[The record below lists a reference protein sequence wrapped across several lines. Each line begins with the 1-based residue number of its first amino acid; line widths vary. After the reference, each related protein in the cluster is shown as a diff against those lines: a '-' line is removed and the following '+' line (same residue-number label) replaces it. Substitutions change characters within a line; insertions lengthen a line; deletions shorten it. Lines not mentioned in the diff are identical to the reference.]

1 MLSFKSPGK
10 TIQVSG
16 QQDGVRSGN
25 GVLLSAVKFVAAA
38 AVMVA
43 AFASWTVPA
52 TADDVEE
59 QPLIELLQS
68 DAPKAEKAITCKKL
82 AVWGSGKAVP
92 ALAELLPD
100 PELASWARIA
110 LEVIPDPAADQ
121 ALRDAM
127 ETVEG
132 RTLIG
137 VINSI
142 AVREDAKAVDGLIE
156 RMNDSE
162 PDVASAAAVALGRIG
177 NESAREALRDALSDA
192 PEAVRSAVA
201 EGCILCAETLLAAGK
216 ADEAETVYDEVR
228 QADVP
233 DQRIVEATRGAI
245 LARGVEGVPL
255 LIEQLQSGEKAMV
268 SIALMTARELSGPRV
283 SQELV
288 SALDEVD
295 PDLQALLISALADRG
310 DAGVRPAMLEAAKS
324 GASTVRIAAIEVLES
339 LGDASCVPVLLDAA
353 TADDEEVA
361 AAAKSALKAL
371 PGDEVDDTLVERLST
386 AEGRKRIALI
396 EAIGRRRIDAVQPLL
411 KAVDDSD
418 AAVRAAALE
427 ALGEVATLEEVPVL
441 VERVINPPN
450 PEDADVALKALRA
463 ACIRMPQREAC
474 AQKLADAMEQ
484 ASASAQEAILE
495 TLKGMGGETALET
508 VADAANSD
516 DRHLQDVA
524 TRVLGEWMSA
534 SAGPVLLELAKDDDC
549 PYQVRALRGYIR
561 LPRQFG
567 TRMSDEERVAMC
579 RKAWEAAQR
588 DAERELVLQ
597 VIERYPSVG
606 MLRLAVDAAQHPPLK
621 DEATAVAM
629 SVAQKISG
637 EADVEELLKE
647 VQRDPVDLEIIEATY
662 GGGDKQ
668 KDVTDILKKHATDF
682 PLIVLPSKKYNEA
695 FGGDPA
701 SGVVKQLHVRYRM
714 DGKTGEA
721 KFSENETIV
730 LPPAN

>member
-1 MLSFKSPGK
+1 MLSSKSPGK

-16 QQDGVRSGN
+16 QENSVRSGSQ
-25 GVLLSAVKFVAAA
+25 VLLSALKFFAAA
-38 AVMVA
+38 AGLMAVVA
-43 AFASWTVPA
+43 VWTVPA
-52 TADDVEE
+52 TAADVQE
-59 QPLIELLQS
+59 QPLIELLES

-121 ALRDAM
+121 ALREAM

-132 RTLIG
+132 DTLIG

-156 RMNDSE
+156 RMNNSE
-162 PDVASAAAVALGRIG
+162 PDVASPAAIALGRIG
-177 NESAREALRDALSDA
+177 NESAREALRDALPEA

-201 EGCILCAETLLAAGK
+201 EGCILCAEKLLAAGK
-216 ADEAETVYDEVR
+216 TDEAQAMYDEVR

-233 DQRIVEATRGAI
+233 AQRIVEATRGAI
-245 LARGVEGVPL
+245 LARGEEGVPL

-268 SIALMTARELSGPRV
+268 SVALMTARELSGPRV

-288 SALDEVD
+288 SALDELD
-295 PDLQALLISALADRG
+295 PDLQELLIPALADRG

-324 GASTVRIAAIEVLES
+324 GGSQVRVAAIEVLES
-339 LGDASCVPVLLDAA
+339 LGDASCVPVLLNAA
-353 TADDEEVA
+353 VADNEDVA

-371 PGDEVDDTLVERLST
+371 PGEEVDDTLVDRLST
-386 AEGRKRIALI
+386 ATGDKRVALI
-396 EAIGRRRIDAVQPLL
+396 ELIGERRIDAVQPLL
-411 KAVDDSD
+411 KAVDDD
-418 AAVRAAALE
+418 DPAVRAAALE
-427 ALGEVATLEEVPVL
+427 ALGEVASLEEVPVL
-441 VERVINPPN
+441 IERVVDPSYSQ
-450 PEDADVALKALRA
+450 DADVALKALRA
-463 ACIRMPQREAC
+463 ACIRMPEREAC
-474 AQKLADAMEQ
+474 ARKLADALGQ
-484 ASASAQEAILE
+484 ASAAAQEAILE
-495 TLKGMGGETALET
+495 TLQGMGGETALET
-508 VADAANSD
+508 VADAARSD

-534 SAGPVLLELAKDDDC
+534 NAGPVLLELAKDDDC

-567 TRMSDEERVAMC
+567 TRMSDEERVSMC

-606 MLRLAVDAAQHPPLK
+606 MLRLAVDATQHASLQ
-621 DEATAVAM
+621 DEATAVAI

-637 EADVEELLKE
+637 EADVEELLEE
-647 VQRDPVDLEIIEATY
+647 VQREPVELEIIEATY
-662 GGGDKQ
+662 GAGDKK
-668 KDVTDILKKHATDF
+668 KDVTDILQKHAGDF
-682 PLIVLPSKKYNEA
+682 PLIVLPSQKYNEA

-701 SGVVKQLHVRYRM
+701 SGAVKQLHVRYRM
-714 DGKTGEA
+714 DGETGEA
-721 KFSENETIV
+721 EFSENETIV
-730 LPPAN
+730 LPPPN